1 VGVALDSHTNVYAA
15 TADLVWR
22 ITSTNPPTQFAG
34 NTNGFTDGPRL
45 LALFNRPQDATV
57 DANDSVYIS
66 EPTRVRKIGA
76 DGLVRTVA
84 GTGVA
89 GYRNGRGTVA
99 QFNNAAGLTVDSE
112 GNIYVADSGNN
123 CIRRIA
129 PDTAGIGIADDWQ
142 RKYFGHV
149 GVDPNADP
157 DHDGMS
163 NYAEFWA
170 GTDPLDAS
178 SVLAIDPTALL
189 NNGQIQI
196 RWKSVAGKTYSVQYS
211 ADASSWSSLG
221 GSVVGDGSIISVTDP
236 VFDPSNSQESQRYYR
251 VVLTDY

>member
-1 VGVALDSHTNVYAA
+1 VG
-15 TADLVWR
+15 
-22 ITSTNPPTQFAG
+22 
-34 NTNGFTDGPRL
+34 
-45 LALFNRPQDATV
+45 LAV
-57 DANDSVYIS
+57 DAES
-66 EPTRVRKIGA
+66 
-76 DGLVRTVA
+76 
-84 GTGVA
+84 
-89 GYRNGRGTVA
+89 
-99 QFNNAAGLTVDSE
+99 
-112 GNIYVADSGNN
+112 NIYVADSGNN
-123 CIRRIA
+123 CIRKIS

-149 GVDPNADP
+149 GIDPNADP

-211 ADASSWSSLG
+211 TDASSWSSLG
-221 GSVVGDGSIISVTDP
+221 GSVVGDGSIILVTDP
-236 VFDPSNSQESQRYYR
+236 LSDPSANSQDSQRYYR